1 MYKYF
6 FILFLIYS
14 CSASHHI
21 QKMQKHKA
29 KAELKGAK
37 FEDSISYRY
46 ITQIDTITDTLTN
59 EKYIR
64 TTVVD
69 SVPYI
74 VSKLVYVPMSRQERL
89 AYQDSLKTE
98 RTKIRQENRT
108 ERKET
113 KQENKTERKEIRSKS
128 GWKNWLI
135 VILFG
140 GLVFLLYLF
149 SRKTVKW

>member
-1 MYKYF
+1 MYKF
-6 FILFLIYS
+6 FLIFFLVS

-21 QKMQKHKA
+21 QKMQKHKV

-46 ITQIDTITDTLTN
+46 ITQIDTITDTLTQ

-108 ERKET
+108 ERVET
-113 KQENKTERKEIRSKS
+113 KQENKTERVETRKESS
-128 GWKNWLI
+128 WKNWLI
-135 VILFG
+135 LILLG
-140 GLVFLLYLF
+140 GLVFLLYLLT
-149 SRKTVKW
+149 RKTVKFL

>member
-1 MYKYF
+1 MYKF
-6 FILFLIYS
+6 FLIFFLVS

-46 ITQIDTITDTLTN
+46 ITQIDTITDTLTQ
-59 EKYIR
+59 ERYIR
-64 TTVVD
+64 TTVID

-74 VSKLVYVPMSRQERL
+74 VSKLIYVPMSRQERL

-108 ERKET
+108 ERKEI
-113 KQENKTERKEIRSKS
+113 KQEQKTERKEIRSKN
-128 GWKNWLI
+128 GWKVYL
-135 VILFG
+135 LFG
-140 GLVFLLYLF
+140 LLVLLILIIYL
-149 SRKTVKW
+149 SAHKK